1 MVRFHGSNDDL
12 PSVTYTY
19 RITPQTAQG
28 GEKNVGGM
36 RSLL

>member
-12 PSVTYTY
+12 PFVTYTSW
-19 RITPQTAQG
+19 ITPQTAQG
-28 GEKNVGGM
+28 HEKNVGRM